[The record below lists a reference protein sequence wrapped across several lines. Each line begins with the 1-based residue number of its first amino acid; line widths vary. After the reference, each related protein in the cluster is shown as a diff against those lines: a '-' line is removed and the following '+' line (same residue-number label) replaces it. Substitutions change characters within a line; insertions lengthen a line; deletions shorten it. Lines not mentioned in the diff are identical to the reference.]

1 VEITNKDITAVTDHA
16 HGLVGAYTS
25 GCGINRGD
33 LNAKMV
39 TVAGLATI
47 AAEGELYFNLHT
59 KNQQYFG
66 DIRGQLWAIEN

>member
-1 VEITNKDITAVTDHA
+1 
-16 HGLVGAYTS
+16 
-25 GCGINRGD
+25 
-33 LNAKMV
+33 MV